1 MTRIST
7 NQLNVFRR
15 ALSSL
20 KSLSVDRYRHWR
32 AMHLLKQQD
41 FILHHSTI
49 EKYNDTVSYAYR
61 FFDCSKEDSIYKFMP
76 YFDK

>member
-1 MTRIST
+1 
-7 NQLNVFRR
+7 
-15 ALSSL
+15 
-20 KSLSVDRYRHWR
+20 
-32 AMHLLKQQD
+32 MHLLKQQD
-41 FILHHSTI
+41 FILHYSTI